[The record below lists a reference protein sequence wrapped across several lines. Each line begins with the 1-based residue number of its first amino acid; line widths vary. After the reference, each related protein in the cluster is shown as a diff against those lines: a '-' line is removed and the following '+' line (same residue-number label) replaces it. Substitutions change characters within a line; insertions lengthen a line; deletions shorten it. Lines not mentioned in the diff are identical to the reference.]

1 MGSDMGYKAQQF
13 ESVTEQ
19 FGHVFREA
27 LKRSYGKLPTAA
39 SVARDFNLRC
49 AGTSLVSQESARR
62 WIRGRS
68 MPDPERLAVLST
80 WLEIDYN
87 AVFGCAAP
95 GAKQTNGPHTQWPQ
109 EWQSLSGQDRLNYES
124 LAQFVK
130 QNQVL
135 ILKIISLSASS

>member
-1 MGSDMGYKAQQF
+1 MGSKAQQF
-13 ESVTEQ
+13 ELVTEQ

-27 LKRSYGKLPTAA
+27 LKRAYGKLPTAA

-49 AGTSLVSQESARR
+49 TGTSLVSQESARR
-62 WIRGRS
+62 WIRGS
-68 MPDPERLAVLST
+68 SIPDPERLVVLSS

-95 GAKQTNGPHTQWPQ
+95 RAKKTNGLHTQWPQ
-109 EWQSLSGQDRLNYES
+109 ERQSLSGQDRLNYES

-130 QNQVL
+130 QNQTL
-135 ILKIISLSASS
+135 ISKMLSAIASP